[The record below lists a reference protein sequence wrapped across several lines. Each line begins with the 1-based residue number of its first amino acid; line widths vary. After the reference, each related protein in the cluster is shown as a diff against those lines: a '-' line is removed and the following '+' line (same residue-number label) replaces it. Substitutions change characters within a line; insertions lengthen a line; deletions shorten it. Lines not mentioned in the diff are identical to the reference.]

1 MDYSDRQ
8 LMLSDPCVPNV
19 GVLVLDELNFLP
31 IYLQLSSSIVSD
43 FVQCFPVYV
52 FKTQASIIR

>member
-1 MDYSDRQ
+1 
-8 LMLSDPCVPNV
+8 MLSDPCVPNV
-19 GVLVLDELNFLP
+19 DVLVFDELNFLP

-52 FKTQASIIR
+52 FKTQT